1 MNEKIDWYQEV
12 LELEP
17 GSKVFF
23 PLAKLLAETG
33 RFDEAVSTL
42 VHGLDRHPEFF
53 EARLYLVDLLYN
65 AGHLEELRPHIEK
78 LAPLLSRYAGFW
90 QAWSAMPPENL
101 GDGSVALA
109 FLAHVFKQGPTNLG
123 EALTR
128 GLLALQSAPQ
138 PAPQPAAPAAAAPAP
153 GESAPVEPDTLVIT
167 KFVELAPD
175 AVCPD
180 DPDELAAAP
189 AGSDPL
195 ADMPGEA
202 EPVAPSAASPD
213 MSPPEAADVLPD
225 VADAMAG
232 LAEAVAGLDTSGE
245 DMPEADM
252 VTDMGSSLPGAEEVM
267 AAALALEPEMP
278 EAVAP
283 AVADLPEAAPPDA
296 VLPDA
301 VLPDAVLPDAVLP
314 GAGVEPVMA
323 DAASADAGDGEE
335 HFTLRTRSM
344 AEVLAE
350 QGDYNGALE
359 IYHELA
365 AATDDAG
372 EMADLEQRINTLKAH
387 VGAEG
392 GAHMAAPAGADAEA
406 AGQSGATDARHRVI
420 SMLEKLADRLES
432 RVH

>member
-42 VHGLDRHPEFF
+42 SHGLDRHPEFF

-65 AGHLEELRPHIEK
+65 AGHLEDLRPHIEK

-109 FLAHVFKQGPTNLG
+109 FLAHVFKQGPINLG

-128 GLLALQSAPQ
+128 GLLALQSTPQ
-138 PAPQPAAPAAAAPAP
+138 PAPQPVAPAAVPVAP
-153 GESAPVEPDTLVIT
+153 GEGAPAEPDTLVIT

-180 DPDELAAAP
+180 DPNELAAAP
-189 AGSDPL
+189 VESEQP
-195 ADMPGEA
+195 ADMPEA
-202 EPVAPSAASPD
+202 AAPVVAAAAPD
-213 MSPPEAADVLPD
+213 MSPAADVLPD
-225 VADAMAG
+225 VADAMGTTAG
-232 LAEAVAGLDTSGE
+232 PDISPDAPPDTLSDASPDALPDTFGMEAFEGGA
-245 DMPEADM
+245 PEAA
-252 VTDMGSSLPGAEEVM
+252 TDMGSSLPGAEEAM
-267 AAALALEPEMP
+267 AAALALEPEVP
-278 EAVAP
+278 E
-283 AVADLPEAAPPDA
+283 AVADLPEAASPDA
-296 VLPDA
+296 VGSGG
-301 VLPDAVLPDAVLP
+301 
-314 GAGVEPVMA
+314 GAEPAEA
-323 DAASADAGDGEE
+323 DIASAADAGDGEE

-392 GAHMAAPAGADAEA
+392 GAHVAAPIGADAEA
-406 AGQSGATDARHRVI
+406 AGQAGASDARHRVI